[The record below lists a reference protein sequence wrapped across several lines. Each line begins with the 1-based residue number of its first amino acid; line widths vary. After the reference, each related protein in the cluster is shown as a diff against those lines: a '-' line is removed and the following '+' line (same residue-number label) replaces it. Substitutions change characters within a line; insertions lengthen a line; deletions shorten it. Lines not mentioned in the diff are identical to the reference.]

1 MTTTLRPSGPLQQGA
16 DGARARHYDVCDNG
30 RPVGSVAISTDDAF
44 GPTAGVLRSLT
55 VEESRR
61 RRGRGV
67 IAALAAEEVLRGWG
81 CTRVRVEVPADNDPA
96 RRLAAALGYT
106 ERSRNMAKDLGP
118 DAVPLPAG
126 LTARDMSEEEFADWR
141 QGAVGAYAQGWIDRG
156 VEPGQ
161 ARLKSEADHAA
172 HLPDGLAT
180 EGTRFQVLVRAGEV
194 VGHVWVALRELE
206 PGGGPAGYVFDVE
219 VREEH
224 RGRGHG
230 RALMLLAEDI
240 TRAWRADRLGLHV
253 FASNTPALRL
263 YESLGYAPTRYN
275 LAKAL

>member
-16 DGARARHYDVCDNG
+16 DGARARDYDVCDNG
-30 RPVGSVAISTDDAF
+30 RPVGTVAISTDDAF
-44 GPTAGVLRSLT
+44 GATAGVLRSLG

-61 RRGRGV
+61 RRGRGT

-106 ERSRNMAKDLGP
+106 ERSRNMVKELGP
-118 DAVPLPAG
+118 DSVPLPAG
-126 LTARDMSEEEFADWR
+126 LTSRAMGEEEFAVWR
-141 QGAVGAYAQGWIDRG
+141 QDAVRAYAQGWIDRA
-156 VEPGQ
+156 VPPEQ

-172 HLPDGLAT
+172 LLPDGLAT
-180 EGTRFQVLVRAGEV
+180 EGVTFRVLVDGGEA
-194 VGHVWVALRELE
+194 VGHVWVAQREL
-206 PGGGPAGYVFDVE
+206 PPGGPAGFVFDVE

-230 RALMLLAEDI
+230 RTLMLLAEDV
-240 TRAWRADRLGLHV
+240 TRAWGADRLGLHV
-253 FASNTPALRL
+253 FATNTPALRL
-263 YESLGYAPTRYN
+263 YESLGYTTTRYN

>member
-1 MTTTLRPSGPLQQGA
+1 MTTTLRPSGPLQEGA
-16 DGARARHYDVCDNG
+16 GGARARRYDVCDNG
-30 RPVGSVAISTDDAF
+30 RPVGSVEISTDDAF
-44 GPTAGVLRSLT
+44 GPTAGVLRSLG

-106 ERSRNMAKDLGP
+106 ERSRNMVKELGP
-118 DAVPLPAG
+118 DTTPLPAG
-126 LTARDMSEEEFADWR
+126 LTSRDMSEEEFAAWR
-141 QGAVGAYAQGWIDRG
+141 QEAVRTYAQGWIDRG
-156 VEPGQ
+156 VPAEQ

-180 EGTRFQVLVRAGEV
+180 EGVRFRVLVRSGEV
-194 VGHVWVALRELE
+194 VGHVWVAQREPA
-206 PGGGPAGYVFDVE
+206 PGGTAGYVFDVE
-219 VREEH
+219 VRDEH
-224 RGRGHG
+224 RGRGYG

-240 TRAWRADRLGLHV
+240 SRAWRADRLGLHV

-263 YESLGYAPTRYN
+263 YESLGYTTTRYN

>member
-61 RRGRGV
+61 RRGRGI

-81 CTRVRVEVPADNDPA
+81 CTRVRVEVPAGNEPA

-106 ERSRNMAKDLGP
+106 ERSRNMVKDLGP
-118 DAVPLPAG
+118 DTAPLPAG
-126 LTARDMSEEEFADWR
+126 LTSRDMSEEEFAAWR
-141 QGAVGAYAQGWIDRG
+141 RDAVLTYAQNWIDRG

-161 ARLKSEADHAA
+161 ARLKSETDHTA

-180 EGTRFQVLVRAGEV
+180 EGVRFRVLVRDGEV

-206 PGGGPAGYVFDVE
+206 PGITGGFVFDVE

-230 RALMLLAEDI
+230 RALMLLAEDV

-263 YESLGYAPTRYN
+263 YESLGYTTTRYN

>member
-16 DGARARHYDVCDNG
+16 DGARARQYDVCDNG
-30 RPVGSVAISTDDAF
+30 RPVGTVAISTDDAF
-44 GPTAGVLRSLT
+44 GATAGVLGPLS
-55 VEESRR
+55 VEEPRR
-61 RRGRGV
+61 RRGRGT

-81 CTRVRVEVPADNDPA
+81 CTRVRVVVPAGNDPA

-106 ERSRNMAKDLGP
+106 ERSRNMVKDLGP
-118 DAVPLPAG
+118 ATAPLPGG
-126 LTARDMSEEEFADWR
+126 LTSRAMSEEEFASWR
-141 QGAVGAYAQGWIDRG
+141 QEALLAYAQDWIDRG
-156 VEPGQ
+156 VEPEQ
-161 ARLKSEADHAA
+161 ARRKSEADHAA

-180 EGTRFQVLVRAGEV
+180 EGVRFDVLVHAGEV
-194 VGHVWVALRELE
+194 VGHVWVALREL
-206 PGGGPAGYVFDVE
+206 PPGGPAGFVFDVE

-224 RGRGHG
+224 RGRGYG

-240 TRAWRADRLGLHV
+240 TRACGADRLGLHV

-263 YESLGYAPTRYN
+263 YESLGYTTTRYN

>member
-16 DGARARHYDVCDNG
+16 DGARARTYDVCDNG
-30 RPVGSVAISTDDAF
+30 RPVGSVSISTDDAF
-44 GPTAGVLRSLT
+44 GATAGVLRSLD

-61 RRGRGV
+61 RRGRGT

-106 ERSRNMAKDLGP
+106 ERSRNMVKDLGP
-118 DAVPLPAG
+118 ETSPLPGG
-126 LTARDMSEEEFADWR
+126 LTSRAMSEEEFAVWR
-141 QGAVGAYAQGWIDRG
+141 RDAARTYAQDWIDRG
-156 VEPGQ
+156 VPPEQ

-172 HLPDGLAT
+172 LLPDGPAT
-180 EGTRFQVLVRAGEV
+180 GGVSFRVLVHGGEV
-194 VGHVWVALRELE
+194 VGHVWVAQREL
-206 PGGGPAGYVFDVE
+206 PPGGPAGFVFDVG

-240 TRAWRADRLGLHV
+240 TRAWGADRLGLHV
-253 FASNTPALRL
+253 FTSNTPALRL
-263 YESLGYAPTRYN
+263 YESLGYTTTRYN

>member
-16 DGARARHYDVCDNG
+16 DGARSRHYDVCDNG

-44 GPTAGVLRSLT
+44 GPTAGVLGSLA

-61 RRGRGV
+61 RRGRGT

-81 CTRVRVEVPADNDPA
+81 CSRVRVEVPADNDPA

-106 ERSRNMAKDLGP
+106 ERSRNMVKEIGP
-118 DAVPLPAG
+118 DTAPLPAG
-126 LTARDMSEEEFADWR
+126 LTSRAMSEEEFADWR
-141 QGAVGAYAQGWIDRG
+141 LNAVRAYAQGWIDRG
-156 VEPGQ
+156 VAPEQ
-161 ARLKSEADHAA
+161 ARLKSETDHAA

-180 EGTRFQVLVRAGEV
+180 EGVRFQVLVQADEV

-206 PGGGPAGYVFDVE
+206 PGGTAGFVFDVE
-219 VREEH
+219 VCEEH

-230 RALMLLAEDI
+230 RALMLLAEDV

-263 YESLGYAPTRYN
+263 YESLGYTTTRYN

>member
-1 MTTTLRPSGPLQQGA
+1 MTTTLRPSGPLQQGP

-30 RPVGSVAISTDDAF
+30 RPVGAVAISTDDAF
-44 GPTAGVLRSLT
+44 GATAGVLASLS
-55 VEESRR
+55 VAEPRR
-61 RRGRGV
+61 RRGRGT

-81 CTRVRVEVPADNDPA
+81 CTRVRVEVPAGNDPA

-106 ERSRNMAKDLGP
+106 ERSRNMVKDLGP
-118 DAVPLPAG
+118 DPAPLPTG
-126 LTARDMSEEEFADWR
+126 LTTRAMGGEEFAAWR
-141 QGAVGAYAQGWIDRG
+141 QDTVRTYAQDWIDRG
-156 VEPGQ
+156 VPPEQ
-161 ARLKSEADHAA
+161 ARRKSEVDHAA
-172 HLPDGLAT
+172 LLPDGLAT
-180 EGTRFQVLVRAGEV
+180 EGVRFEVLVDGDEV
-194 VGHVWVALRELE
+194 VGHVWTALREL
-206 PGGGPAGYVFDVE
+206 PPGGPAGFVFDVE

-240 TRAWRADRLGLHV
+240 TRGWGADRLGLHV

-263 YESLGYAPTRYN
+263 YESLGYATTRYN

>member
-30 RPVGSVAISTDDAF
+30 RPVGAVVISTDDAF
-44 GPTAGVLRSLT
+44 GATAGVLGSLS

-61 RRGRGV
+61 RRGRGT

-81 CTRVRVEVPADNDPA
+81 CTRVRVEVPAGNDPA
-96 RRLAAALGYT
+96 RRLAAALGYA

-118 DAVPLPAG
+118 DAAPLPVG
-126 LTARDMSEEEFADWR
+126 LTSRAMSEEEFAAWR
-141 QGAVGAYAQGWIDRG
+141 QDAVRTYAQDWADRG
-156 VEPGQ
+156 VPPEQ
-161 ARLKSEADHAA
+161 ARRKSETDHAA
-172 HLPDGLAT
+172 LLPDGLAT
-180 EGTRFQVLVRAGEV
+180 KGVRFRMLLHAGEV
-194 VGHVWVALRELE
+194 VGHVWVALREL
-206 PGGGPAGYVFDVE
+206 PTGGPSGFVFDVE

-230 RALMLLAEDI
+230 RALMLVAEDV
-240 TRAWRADRLGLHV
+240 TRAWGADRLGLHV

-263 YESLGYAPTRYN
+263 YESLGYTTTRYN

>member
-44 GPTAGVLRSLT
+44 GPTAGVLRSLS

-206 PGGGPAGYVFDVE
+206 PGGGTGGYVFDVE

-263 YESLGYAPTRYN
+263 YESLGYVPTRYN

>member
-44 GPTAGVLRSLT
+44 GPTAGVLRSLS

-206 PGGGPAGYVFDVE
+206 PGGGTGGYVFDVE

-275 LAKAL
+275 LAKTL

>member
-1 MTTTLRPSGPLQQGA
+1 MTTTLRPSGPLQEGA

-44 GPTAGVLRSLT
+44 GPTAGVLRSLS

-81 CTRVRVEVPADNDPA
+81 CTQVRVEIPADNGPA

-106 ERSRNMAKDLGP
+106 ERSRNMVKDLGP
-118 DAVPLPAG
+118 DTAPPPVG
-126 LTARDMSEEEFADWR
+126 LTSRDMSEEEFAAWR
-141 QGAVGAYAQGWIDRG
+141 QDAIRTYAQGWIDRG
-156 VEPGQ
+156 VSPEQ
-161 ARLKSEADHAA
+161 ARLKSETDHAG

-180 EGTRFQVLVRAGEV
+180 EGVRFRVLVRAGEV
-194 VGHVWVALRELE
+194 VGHVWVALREPA
-206 PGGGPAGYVFDVE
+206 PGGRAGFVFDVE

-230 RALMLLAEDI
+230 RTLMLLAEDI

-263 YESLGYAPTRYN
+263 YESLGYTTTRYN

>member
-61 RRGRGV
+61 RRGRGI
-67 IAALAAEEVLRGWG
+67 IASLAAEEVLRGWG
-81 CTRVRVEVPADNDPA
+81 CTRVRVEVPAENEPA

-106 ERSRNMAKDLGP
+106 ERSRNMVKDLGP
-118 DAVPLPAG
+118 DTVPLPAG
-126 LTARDMSEEEFADWR
+126 LTSRDMSGEEFAAWR
-141 QGAVGAYAQGWIDRG
+141 RDAVLTYAQNWIDRG
-156 VEPGQ
+156 MEPGQ
-161 ARLKSEADHAA
+161 ARRKSETDHAA

-180 EGTRFQVLVRAGEV
+180 EGVRFRVLVRDGEV

-206 PGGGPAGYVFDVE
+206 PGGTGGFVFDVE

-230 RALMLLAEDI
+230 RALMLLAEDV

-263 YESLGYAPTRYN
+263 YESLGYTTTRYN

>member
-30 RPVGSVAISTDDAF
+30 RPVGAVSISTDDAF
-44 GPTAGVLRSLT
+44 GATAGVLRSLG

-61 RRGRGV
+61 RRGRGT

-106 ERSRNMAKDLGP
+106 ERSRNMVKDLGP
-118 DAVPLPAG
+118 DTVRLPAG
-126 LTARDMSEEEFADWR
+126 LTSRAMGDEEFAAWR
-141 QGAVGAYAQGWIDRG
+141 QDAVRVYAQEWVDRG
-156 VEPGQ
+156 VPPEQ
-161 ARLKSEADHAA
+161 ARLKSEADHATL
-172 HLPDGLAT
+172 LPDGLAT
-180 EGTRFQVLVRAGEV
+180 DGVRFEVLVHVGEV
-194 VGHVWVALRELE
+194 VGHVWVARRELP
-206 PGGGPAGYVFDVE
+206 PGGDAGFVFDVE

-230 RALMLLAEDI
+230 RTLMLLAEDV
-240 TRAWRADRLGLHV
+240 TRAWGADRLGLHV

-263 YESLGYAPTRYN
+263 YESLGYATTRYN